1 MQDLSGFWIAG
12 FAQGE
17 AGWDCSWAG
26 EQGLGG
32 QGGCHCSAC
41 LEGETSA
48 PHGGKDRPGTLDHL
62 FQGCVV
68 RGETACWAPRAQ
80 RCQRW
85 AAPALACAAGS
96 SSFV

>member
-1 MQDLSGFWIAG
+1 MQDLSVFWIAG

-32 QGGCHCSAC
+32 RGGCHCSAC
-41 LEGETSA
+41 LGGET
-48 PHGGKDRPGTLDHL
+48 PPPYGGKDRPGTLEHL

-68 RGETACWAPRAQ
+68 RGEERAG
-80 RCQRW
+80 R
-85 AAPALACAAGS
+85 
-96 SSFV
+96 FT